1 MQTLTRAL
9 AAALLCAG
17 LAVPTHAQPVMRW
30 LVQDAPPHF
39 SYAGGKTP
47 QSVADLGHGER
58 DGFLRLL
65 IGQLPQYRHEFVEA
79 SLPRFEL
86 MVRGGQTICSVLHKR
101 VPERLASRYFT
112 PMFPAPNSHQVQLV
126 VRRDRLERFQ
136 SMGTPVTITGLL
148 QTPSLK
154 GLVARE
160 RSFGNTLDPLLKQAH
175 GRALDTVVT
184 TSNKTLLAMLRAG
197 RMDYTLEYAEAVQ
210 QFLGDAAEDGK
221 RDARREPDLLLLP
234 IAELEAQDLAYA
246 SCTRNPEGR
255 EQIEAIDAAVRR
267 LAQDPRRHVWKRQ
280 WLGESVPAAERA
292 RLIRFLDDRA
302 RRGPQVE

>member
-9 AAALLCAG
+9 AAALLGVG

-39 SYAGGKTP
+39 SYAVGKTP
-47 QSVADLGHGER
+47 LSVADLGYGER

-112 PMFPAPNSHQVQLV
+112 PMFPAPSSHQVQLV

-136 SMGTPVTITGLL
+136 SLGTPVTIAGLL

-197 RMDYTLEYAEAVQ
+197 RMDYTFEYAEAVQ
-210 QFLGDAAEDGK
+210 QFLGDATEDGR
-221 RDARREPDLLLLP
+221 RDARRDPDLLLLP
-234 IAELEAQDLAYA
+234 IAELETLDLAYA
-246 SCTRNPEGR
+246 SCTRNAEGR

-267 LAQDPRRHVWKRQ
+267 LAQDPKRHVWKRQ
-280 WLGESVPAAERA
+280 WLGESAPAAERA

-302 RRGPQVE
+302 RRGPQLE